1 MAKATQPAETSQPVS
16 KFIVVHGDKGGVGK
30 SMVAQAL
37 ADNLMS
43 SGVKVAIVEADT
55 QNPD

>member
-30 SMVAQAL
+30 SMVSQAL
-37 ADNLMS
+37 DDNLS
-43 SGVKVAIVEADT
+43 S
-55 QNPD
+55 